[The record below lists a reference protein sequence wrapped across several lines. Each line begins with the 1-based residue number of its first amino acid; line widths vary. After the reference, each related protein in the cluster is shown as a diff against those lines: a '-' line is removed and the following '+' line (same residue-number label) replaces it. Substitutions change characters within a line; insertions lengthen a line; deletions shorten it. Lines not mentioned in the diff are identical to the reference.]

1 MTRSQMWSFIYGVV
15 LSAMLTLV
23 ITLHVVTKQVQ
34 AHNDRVGESFD
45 SLHKVADKNKEI
57 AEENNRQA
65 ELIAKAGME
74 WKARAELCEVK
85 TRFSTVVYEYR
96 PSAAIPV
103 LHGVFSITLGSEQ
116 NHPDTDLKPV
126 WVIPVQV
133 PVYTNMQNASY
144 EWIENKTG
152 HSVGRFPATP
162 PPMDAPQ

>member
-1 MTRSQMWSFIYGVV
+1 MTRSQMWMFIYGVV

-34 AHNDRVGESFD
+34 AHNDRIHENID
-45 SLHKVADKNKEI
+45 AADKEVQKNTD
-57 AEENNRQA
+57 
-65 ELIAKAGME
+65 LSWKAIDA

-103 LHGVFSITLGSEQ
+103 LHGAFSITLGSEQ

-162 PPMDAPQ
+162 PPMDTSQ